1 MAQEEYP
8 WGTGMEPWL
17 QGGGCPCL
25 LILSF
30 LISDIE
36 QQCLS
41 PQGSKDHRARKG
53 FEAPP
58 LWLPS

>member
-1 MAQEEYP
+1 M
-8 WGTGMEPWL
+8 
-17 QGGGCPCL
+17 